1 MPEKIRM
8 KFNGREVEAEAG
20 TPLIDLSQ
28 ELGEEIPHFCY
39 HPGIGVDGNCRL
51 CLVELEGAPKL
62 VPACTLQ
69 AGDGMEVRAN
79 TEKVEKARQG
89 VLEFL
94 LINHPLD
101 CPICDKGGECP
112 LQDYTRLHGPGHSRM
127 GDHKNLGKKHYSL
140 GEHIMFD
147 SERCVTCTRCVRF
160 MSDVA
165 GRDELFVRHRGDRTM
180 ISVFQDGQITSGFTG
195 NLADICPV
203 GALTSKGFR
212 FEARPWEL
220 SKVET
225 ACGEC
230 SLHCAASSW
239 WKSGEVKRMTPD
251 LDHAVNTWW
260 LCDRGRYE
268 YPETDAESQFLVR
281 RQGESVSVSASEARA
296 RAAEIMAASG
306 TRTAILA
313 GSRST
318 NEELDALAALQA
330 DLNPRLNPFAEAKER
345 TFAEAVVSAG
355 LELEDLSDL
364 GRFDRAVVLGAD
376 PELSHPIFGLRLAAP
391 GGPAV
396 TLVHQG
402 ESAPPS
408 DFTRS
413 WKRVSEDPVAWVSA
427 DAMPGEESMLVAVHG
442 ELIRSGRLGADLI
455 DRLKARGGETR
466 VLVLL
471 EGFNRRGL
479 MARASEGDSIFE
491 ALDSGEVDALLL
503 FGLDPEVD
511 LAGVEDWEEKLSKA
525 GKIILQS
532 HGMKALESSAEVIL
546 ERRRAVDL
554 VGTVTN
560 TFGLDRRLDSWQ
572 LVAGMR
578 QLDLDWLEAIREEV
592 SS

>member
-51 CLVELEGAPKL
+51 CLVELEGVPKL
-62 VPACTLQ
+62 VPACTLK
-69 AGDGMEVRAN
+69 AGDGMEVRSN
-79 TEKVEKARQG
+79 TEKVVKARQG

-127 GDHKNLGKKHYSL
+127 GDGKNLGKKHHSL

-160 MSDVA
+160 MSDVV
-165 GRDELFVRHRGDRTM
+165 GRDELFVRHRGDRAM
-180 ISVFQDGQITSGFTG
+180 ISVFQDGSITSGFTG

-220 SKVET
+220 TKVET

-239 WKSGEVKRMTPD
+239 WKKDEITRMTPD
-251 LDHAVNTWW
+251 MDHAVNAWW
-260 LCDRGRYE
+260 ICDRGRYG
-268 YPETDAESQFLVR
+268 YPEADGDSQYLVR
-281 RQGESVSVSASEARA
+281 RQGEGVSVSAAEARA
-296 RAAEIMAASG
+296 RAAELIAAAG
-306 TRTAILA
+306 AGAAILA
-313 GSRST
+313 GSRAT
-318 NEELDALAALQA
+318 NEELEAIAKLQA
-330 DLNPRLNPFAEAKER
+330 ELNPKISPFVSLHER
-345 TFAEAVVSAG
+345 EFVEAVSAAG
-355 LELEDLSDL
+355 LELEDLSSL
-364 GRFDRAVVLGAD
+364 GDFDRAVVLGAD
-376 PELSHPIFGLRLAAP
+376 PELSHPLFGLRLAAP
-391 GGPAV
+391 GGPSV

-402 ESAPPS
+402 EGAAPS
-408 DFTRS
+408 DFTRK
-413 WKRVSEDPVAWVSA
+413 WERVNADPVAWVSE
-427 DAMPGEESMLVAVHG
+427 DAKPGDESMLVAVHG
-442 ELIRSGRLGADLI
+442 ELLRSGGLGTDLI
-455 DRLKARGGETR
+455 ERLKVRPGKTR
-466 VLVLL
+466 VIVLL

-479 MARASEGDSIFE
+479 MKQGEQGSSVFD
-491 ALDSGEVDALLL
+491 ALDAGEVNTLLL

-525 GKIILQS
+525 GRIILQS
-532 HGMKALESSAEVIL
+532 HGMEALESSAEVVL

-554 VGTVTN
+554 EGKITN
-560 TFGLDRRLDSWQ
+560 TFGLERTLRSWQ
-572 LVAGMR
+572 PIAGLR
-578 QLDLDWLEAIREEV
+578 QQDLDWLSAIREEV
-592 SS
+592 AS